1 MENMEKEI
9 NVLFV
14 DDDENVLS
22 SLKRLFFEESFEV
35 LTAGSG
41 KEALEI
47 LKNKEVGVIV
57 SDQRMPEMDG
67 AQFLE
72 RAKRIAPYSIRMILT
87 GLCGYGYGNRR
98 DQ

>member
-1 MENMEKEI
+1 MKTAI
-9 NVLFV
+9 LFV
-14 DDDENVLS
+14 DDDENVLR

-67 AQFLE
+67 TQFLE
-72 RAKRIAPYSIRMILT
+72 RAKKLAPCSVRIILSCSN
-87 GLCGYGYGNRR
+87 GR